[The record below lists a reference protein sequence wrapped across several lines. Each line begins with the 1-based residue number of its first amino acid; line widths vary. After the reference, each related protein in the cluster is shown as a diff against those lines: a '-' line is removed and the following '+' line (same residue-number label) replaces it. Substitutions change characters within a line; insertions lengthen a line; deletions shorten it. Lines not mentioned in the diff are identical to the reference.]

1 MTPLKVSVMIQKGTR
16 GRRTDLATQEARA
29 GNGPPAPVSC
39 HADRKRRQLALAY
52 KIASLIESGE
62 IASFADAAK
71 RIGVTRARVTQIMDL
86 QLLPMAEQERLL
98 GCVRGEG

>member
-1 MTPLKVSVMIQKGTR
+1 MSTLKLSLTIRRGTK
-16 GRRTDLATQEARA
+16 GRRRNVAHAPGT
-29 GNGPPAPVSC
+29 PAPVTPRCGSL
-39 HADRKRRQLALAY
+39 HAERKRRQLALAY
-52 KIASLIESGE
+52 KIAALIESGE
-62 IASFADAAK
+62 LASFSDAAK